1 MDRKEIILRSIMG
14 QVCYFGYTKT
24 TIKGIAQ
31 AAGMSVATL
40 YYYFPDRTTA
50 LLIAFRKEHVE
61 YYNDLSRLLK
71 FDHMSVA
78 LFKEIVSA
86 RLNFVMSCFRYDYI
100 CHTKMT
106 SVNALIS
113 QWVKAAKYKEQ
124 VVFGGILSSLMLS
137 PKNEACFFFQQAGLL
152 IKGLDDVAGCSRE
165 REISAILRRQHS
177 FLVEFIER
185 AEYGHQ

>member
-1 MDRKEIILRSIMG
+1 MG

-40 YYYFPDRTTA
+40 YYYFPDKTTA
-50 LLIAFRKEHVE
+50 LLIAFRKEHVV

-106 SVNALIS
+106 NVNVLIS

-124 VVFGGILSSLMLS
+124 VVFGGILSSLLVS
-137 PKNEACFFFQQAGLL
+137 AKTERCFFFQQAGLL